1 MIGIDTNVLLRM
13 LLDDDPDHSPRAV
26 RFLKHA
32 SASESVVINPIVLA
46 EATWTLARTYKSPR
60 QEIAGKVEEILE
72 TGRFEVLFA
81 DAAARA
87 VEEYRTGR
95 AEYADYLL
103 AHINAEFGC
112 RTTFTFDQDAARSR
126 ALSPV
131 P

>member
-32 SASESVVINPIVLA
+32 SASESVVINPVVLA

-60 QEIAGKVEEILE
+60 QEIAERIAGILE
-72 TGRFEVLFA
+72 TSRFEVMFA
-81 DAAARA
+81 DAAERA
-87 VEEYRTGR
+87 VEEYRSGR

-112 RTTFTFDQDAARSR
+112 RTTFTFDQDAAT
-126 ALSPV
+126 
-131 P
+131 